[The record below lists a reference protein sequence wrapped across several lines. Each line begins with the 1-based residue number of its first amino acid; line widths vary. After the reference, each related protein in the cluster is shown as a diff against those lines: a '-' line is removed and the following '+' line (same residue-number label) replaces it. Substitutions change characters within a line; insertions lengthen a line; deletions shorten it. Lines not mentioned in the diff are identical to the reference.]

1 MIPKSVQKSLR
12 KSVEDIQPDPDDP
25 DDGINPFLELEM
37 DTENGGEDLDHP
49 PEMTEF
55 LGQHGDELDNSRAP
69 DEDILENSFYKFSE
83 KTYTPI
89 TSQKKLETQELDFTV
104 EEHIE
109 LLCNAYQGPPGSRSN
124 LTTSKFLL
132 HGFPMITETNDKTI
146 IQQQKQIQIDEL
158 INLQAWTKLPWDA
171 DAIHKNLSS
180 PDMKVFQDK
189 ETKTCSMII
198 SLRKPYKLPC
208 LLAPVA
214 KTWPQ
219 FLHLRNGRLDP
230 HGNKIQFKHDLYLQP
245 IPNNI
250 ENINSAGVLLCAIRG
265 LILDRSGAVAEALI
279 NLIKQYIEG
288 TTKVNPKTLTYFTM
302 PYTTTRTQR
311 FSDKRT
317 GQSKSQKVIYPELLL
332 LIYVSDY
339 HHINE
344 LWNTLGLPEILSH
357 RTLILPAWRVIIGRT
372 EQVVLAARTNSLDVT
387 HTVTKIRNLLP
398 EFDPE
403 AVLRL
408 LTNEGPN
415 RLFFLKI
422 GMIAV
427 ERGRMQS
434 PPTNTDTLLL
444 LSDEGA
450 IGILLTPIHQ
460 QCLAI
465 SAGASSR
472 LITWSGPLEG
482 SEHQR
487 KIWQIRS
494 KEPDR
499 KKAQTR
505 QTQEQEWKTVGARK
519 ANTVKTKPPQ
529 GTHFKDVQPPPPSK
543 TSLAWGRL
551 PETEITPLLEGYSL
565 QLKQRKNNPTGPP
578 PSTTDNPFQEW
589 SQANPGL
596 AAQLQSL
603 SPAQRVQL
611 QEAHYRSNQTPKT
624 IPSAAPPQ
632 PTLASRLEGYLIRLF
647 HTREVEAR
655 KLTHDTSMEW
665 QRWQQLHPAEAR
677 LFEHAS
683 VDILQRYD
691 QLVVPIF
698 NTLSAL
704 SGPRNYKRKLWKGL
718 ILRAIRDHQPKGEQ
732 TRDFEEWTTHNPAA
746 AKVLAPS
753 DSTLPPP
760 ATAEEAE
767 SRRIDAQ
774 VAFQDY
780 IDSLRDRVHSS
791 IPPTSVDDP
800 FLTTLSGF
808 LLHQQRLFE
817 QEEDAILHTTE
828 MKWRAWAKANPNL
841 LYLFDDEPQ
850 HPARE
855 AIKRETLNTCEAQAE
870 EASYYLA
877 ALSDYCDD
885 TMLPIITK
893 GILLRA
899 ISHHQEMRQAD
910 PPLCDPTSLRQ
921 WERLY
926 PEAAAALA
934 PLGTYNVATNI
945 DMDAE
950 EYEQGATQ
958 HAITALRLWRQN
970 RLSCTSQPLPMDTD
984 KTLAAPSPPLP

>member
-1 MIPKSVQKSLR
+1 MLPKSVQKSLR
-12 KSVEDIQPDPDDP
+12 KNFEEKKPDLDDP
-25 DDGINPFLELEM
+25 EDGINPFMELEM
-37 DTENGGEDLDHP
+37 AADDGGDDMDHP
-49 PEMTEF
+49 PDMTEF

-83 KTYTPI
+83 KPFTPI
-89 TSQKKLETQELDFTV
+89 TSKKKSETQELDFTV

-109 LLCNAYQGPPGSRSN
+109 LLCNAYQGPPGLRSN

-132 HGFPMITETNDKTI
+132 HGFPTITETHDKTI
-146 IQQQKQIQIDEL
+146 IQQQKQDQIEEL

-171 DAIHKNLSS
+171 DAIHQNLSS
-180 PDMKVFQDK
+180 PDMKVFEDK

-208 LLAPVA
+208 LLAPVE

-230 HGNKIQFKHDLYLQP
+230 HGRKIQFKHDLYLQP
-245 IPNNI
+245 IPNHI
-250 ENINSAGVLLCAIRG
+250 DNINSAGVLLCAIRG
-265 LILDRSGAVAEALI
+265 LPLDRSGAVAEALI

-288 TTKVNPKTLTYFTM
+288 TTKINPKELTYLTM
-302 PYTTTRTQR
+302 PHTTARTQR

-317 GQSKSQKVIYPELLL
+317 GQTKSQKVIYPELLL
-332 LIYVSDY
+332 LIFISDY

-344 LWNTLGLPEILSH
+344 TWNTLGLPDILSH

-434 PPTNTDTLLL
+434 PPSNTDTLLL

-450 IGILLTPIHQ
+450 IGILFTPIHQ

-482 SEHQR
+482 TEHQR
-487 KIWQIRS
+487 KIWQMRS
-494 KEPDR
+494 KVTER
-499 KKAQTR
+499 NNQQAR

-519 ANTVKTKPPQ
+519 TNTAKSKPPQ

-543 TSLAWGRL
+543 GTQAWGRL
-551 PETEITPLLEGYSL
+551 TESELTPLLEGYSL
-565 QLKQRKNNPTGPP
+565 QLKQHK
-578 PSTTDNPFQEW
+578 STTPGQSSTIPDNLFQDW
-589 SQANPGL
+589 ANAHPTL
-596 AAQLQSL
+596 AAQLHSL

-611 QEAHYRSNQTPKT
+611 QEAHYKYNLTHKN
-624 IPSAAPPQ
+624 IPSAAPPRLA
-632 PTLASRLEGYLIRLF
+632 LASRLEGYFIR
-647 HTREVEAR
+647 HSYNRELEAR
-655 KLTHDTSMEW
+655 KLTHDTSIEW
-665 QRWQQLHPAEAR
+665 QRWQRRHPEEAR
-677 LFEHAS
+677 AFEHFTAEIS
-683 VDILQRYD
+683 ERYD
-691 QLVVPIF
+691 HMVLPMF

-704 SGPRNYKRKLWKGL
+704 SGPRTHKRKLWTGL
-718 ILRAIRDHQPKGEQ
+718 ILRTIRDHQPKGER
-732 TRDFEEWTTHNPAA
+732 TRDFEEWTTLNPAA

-767 SRRIDAQ
+767 SRRVDAQ

-780 IDSLRDRVHSS
+780 MDSLQDRVRLSNPH
-791 IPPTSVDDP
+791 PPIADP
-800 FLTTLSGF
+800 FLATLSGF
-808 LLHQQRLFE
+808 LIHQQRLFE
-817 QEEDAILHTTE
+817 QTEDAVLHTTE
-828 MKWRAWAKANPNL
+828 MKWRAWTRENPDL

-850 HPARE
+850 PPARE
-855 AIKRETLNTCEAQAE
+855 AIKRETLETCEAQAE

-877 ALSDYCDD
+877 ALTDYCDD
-885 TMLPIITK
+885 TMLPIITN

-899 ISHHQEMRQAD
+899 ISHHQEIHQAD
-910 PPLCDPTSLRQ
+910 PPLCDPTSLPK

-934 PLGTYNVATNI
+934 PLGNYSMAANI

-970 RLSCTSQPLPMDTD
+970 RVDCSPHHSPMDTD
-984 KTLAAPSPPLP
+984 KPRAGPPPPLT